1 MSEENT
7 NTEEVKTEST
17 PEEAVSSTETAEPQD
32 SYTDMASSSSDK
44 DNTQDN
50 AFLRTNFY
58 DNRYTTIKNTT
69 DYLSL
74 DQKDKGIKSPT
85 SLANLSIKADGNINA
100 SAGEYSSQ
108 KIGAAGSQTEI
119 GIHKR
124 FVFNRCEF
132 DTNEIVINKHK
143 MNPYLYELT
152 DFKKITNP
160 ISGIV
165 GDLCIEGTVL
175 VKAWDNTL
183 KKYVL
188 IRRRIRTPMFFPRL
202 DVPSIPSAL
211 DIKDLTSLNTSG
223 LNVNG
228 KTLTLDEYRASEVG
242 SKNLV
247 KTNAQKTE
255 EAKNNSVVSGL
266 VDQATKAVEG
276 VVAKKNETSK

>member
-7 NTEEVKTEST
+7 NTEKVKAELTSGEV
-17 PEEAVSSTETAEPQD
+17 AEPQD
-32 SYTDMASSSSDK
+32 SYTNMESSSSDK
-44 DNTQDN
+44 NNSQNN
-50 AFLRTNFY
+50 AFLKTNFY

-74 DQKDKGIKSPT
+74 DNKDKGIKSPT

-165 GDLCIEGTVL
+165 GDLCIDGTVL

-202 DVPSIPSAL
+202 DVPSIPSSL
-211 DIKDLTSLNTSG
+211 DIKDLTFLNTSS

-242 SKNLV
+242 SKNLA
-247 KTNAQKTE
+247 KTNAQKTA

-276 VVAKKNETSK
+276 VVAKKNETSKQ

>member
-7 NTEEVKTEST
+7 NAEEIKTELT
-17 PEEAVSSTETAEPQD
+17 PEETTEPQD
-32 SYTDMASSSSDK
+32 SYTDMASSSSNK
-44 DNTQDN
+44 DNSQDN
-50 AFLRTNFY
+50 AFLKTNFY

-74 DQKDKGIKSPT
+74 DHKDKGIKNST

-108 KIGAAGSQTEI
+108 KIGSAGSQTEI

-132 DTNEIVINKHK
+132 DTNEVIVNKHK

-175 VKAWDNTL
+175 VKAWDSTL

-202 DVPSIPSAL
+202 DVPSIPSSL
-211 DIKDLTSLNTSG
+211 DIKDLTSLNTSS

-242 SKNLV
+242 LKNLV
-247 KTNAQKTE
+247 KTNAQKTA